1 MLATSVFEAASG
13 RAYPRW
19 STRFERGFSQLVDW
33 SWRIDQER
41 QPSSTLESIFGTP
54 DPKLHYVLVI
64 GRDRWIN
71 AASRARLDWRRK
83 HKRIS
88 GQQTSIWTYDYLL
101 AFLERRLKAAE
112 QDASDL
118 SRKS

>member
-1 MLATSVFEAASG
+1 VLATSVFEAASG

-41 QPSSTLESIFGTP
+41 QPSSTLEPIFGTP

-83 HKRIS
+83 HNGIS